1 MLQTIPGTGL
11 QKTTSYKV
19 VIPFYI
25 FAALSFLLACIL
37 LLLNTGVIQQHY
49 FNPKTLAITHLMALG
64 WGTMIILG
72 ASHQLLPVIIE
83 GTLDSDLLAYL
94 SFLFAATGIPL
105 LVTGFYLFHTGWLL
119 QWGAILV
126 NGAVVFYLVNVISST
141 WESKSFNVHACFMLT
156 ASLWLFGTTFF
167 GLLLVFNFTKLW
179 LPSNSLEYLSL
190 HAHMGLAGWFLLMVL
205 GVGSRLIPM
214 FLISKYT
221 NNKMLWW
228 IYALVNTALIGFL
241 LLRTFGS
248 NEQFYYAP
256 FFLVLIALLLFAG
269 YCYKAFKMRIRKN
282 VDEQMKVS
290 LLSVAL
296 MLLPMISLLLV
307 IYFITTGIQ
316 ANMILLYGFCIFF
329 GWLTAIILGMTFKTL
344 PFIVWNKVYHNK
356 ATGKTPVPKELFS
369 QPLFQ
374 LMAILYLAGFILFAN
389 GIIILNDLLLKSGA
403 VALVASALVYA
414 CNVYKIVS
422 HSSEIHGSNYQQ

>member
-1 MLQTIPGTGL
+1 MLQATTSTGL

-25 FAALSFLLACIL
+25 FAALSFLLACVL
-37 LLLNTGVIQQHY
+37 LLLNTDVVQQHY
-49 FNPKTLAITHLMALG
+49 FNPKTLSIAHLMALG

-72 ASHQLLPVIIE
+72 ASHQLLPVMIE
-83 GTLDSDLLAYL
+83 GKLDSDLLAYL
-94 SFLFAATGIPL
+94 SFFFAAAGIPL

-119 QWGAILV
+119 QSGAILV
-126 NGAVVFYLVNVISST
+126 NAAVIFYLVNVISSI
-141 WESKSFNVHACFMLT
+141 WESRRFNVHACFMAT
-156 ASLWLFGTTFF
+156 SSLWLFGTTVF

-179 LPSNSLEYLSL
+179 LPSNSLEYLSM

-221 NNKMLWW
+221 NTKILWW
-228 IYALVNTALIGFL
+228 IYALVNVALTGFL
-241 LLRTFGS
+241 ALKTFGR

-256 FFLVLIALLLFAG
+256 FLLVLLALLLFARH
-269 YCYKAFKMRIRKN
+269 CHKAFKLRIRKN

-296 MLLPMISLLLV
+296 LFLPMLSLLLV
-307 IYFITTGIQ
+307 IYFITTGTH
-316 ANMILLYGFCIFF
+316 ANMVLLYGFCIFF

-356 ATGKTPVPKELFS
+356 ATGKTPAPKALFS
-369 QPLFQ
+369 GFLFRA
-374 LMAILYLAGFILFAN
+374 MAILYLAGFILFAN

-403 VALVASALVYA
+403 VTLVASALFYVF
-414 CNVYKIVS
+414 NVYKTVTYS
-422 HSSEIHGSNYQQ
+422 NKKNGSNYQ